1 MGSITIIVVCVAI
14 LVSVLIA
21 FLLWHFRWHTRA
33 IHNIMLSQDVWEAYS
48 PYTSAIER
56 MLIPYEGV
64 KAQIV
69 VRYNGTDEV
78 VGINFN
84 WPPDVV
90 GIPISKSTQ
99 IITGIV
105 RWDNTLER
113 VTLVQTSLGPQLFF
127 LDPWRVDER
136 LRKAKS
142 MILELDWDRIGPVH
156 FAFNLKGASK
166 AIGKIH
172 GKYGEVL

>member
-56 MLIPYEGV
+56 MLIPYEDV
-64 KAQIV
+64 KAQVV
-69 VRYNGTDEV
+69 VRYDGTDEV

-84 WPPDVV
+84 WP
-90 GIPISKSTQ
+90 GCGWHT
-99 IITGIV
+99 
-105 RWDNTLER
+105 N
-113 VTLVQTSLGPQLFF
+113 
-127 LDPWRVDER
+127 
-136 LRKAKS
+136 
-142 MILELDWDRIGPVH
+142 
-156 FAFNLKGASK
+156 
-166 AIGKIH
+166 
-172 GKYGEVL
+172 